1 LLKTNAFL
9 LQEKTFMHEQVVNE
23 LVDIVGKDNVSTALS
38 DKITHSYDATQKQ
51 YLPEVVVYAETTE
64 EVGQVVKLANR
75 WRVPVLP
82 RGAGSG
88 FTGGSLP
95 VRGGIVLVLTK
106 MDRIIDIDT
115 ENLTAEVEPGVVT
128 AELQRQVEKLGL
140 FYPPDP
146 ASKEFSTLGGN
157 VAECAGG
164 PRCVKYGVTKDY
176 VLGLEVVTPTGD
188 IIRTG
193 GRTLKNV
200 VGYDLTKL
208 IVGSEGT
215 LGIVTRIILKLLPK
229 PEAKKTMLVQFETI
243 DGAAKSVSAI
253 IGAKIIPTTLEFMD
267 AATIDCIRGASSIP
281 LPENC
286 RAILIIEVDGDAR
299 LLDRQVEHIL
309 GIIQPFGILHTKIAQ
324 TDEESEEIWQVR
336 RIVSP
341 SLRKVNPD
349 KFNEDIVVPRSKVP
363 DMIRALEKISMDY
376 GVPIVNF
383 GHAGDGN
390 IHVNVMVDLKEEGMP
405 EKIDRVMDE
414 VFGAA
419 IRLRGAISGEHGIGT
434 SKAKYLNMELNIE
447 TITYMQRIKAALD
460 PNNILNPGKIFLE
473 SYPNHSQ
480 PPAVVGNK

>member
-1 LLKTNAFL
+1 
-9 LQEKTFMHEQVVNE
+9 MHDE
-23 LVDIVGKDNVSTALS
+23 LVTELVAIAGKDNVLTAMS
-38 DKITHSYDATQKQ
+38 DRITHSYDATQEKH
-51 YLPEVVVYAETTE
+51 LPDVVVYAASTE
-64 EVGQVVKLANR
+64 EVSRVVKLANR
-75 WRVPVLP
+75 LNIPILP

-88 FTGGSLP
+88 FTGGTLP

-188 IIRTG
+188 TIKTG

-208 IVGSEGT
+208 FVGSEGT
-215 LGIVTRIILKLLPK
+215 LGIATKIILKLLPK
-229 PEAKKTMLVQFETI
+229 PAAKKTMLVQFATI

-267 AATIDCIRGASSIP
+267 AATINCIRDVSTIP
-281 LPENC
+281 LLQNC
-286 RAILIIEVDGDAR
+286 QAVLIIEVDGDAQ
-299 LLDRQVEHIL
+299 LLDKQVQQIL
-309 GIIQPFGILHTKIAQ
+309 AVIKPFGILHTKIAE

-341 SLRKVNPD
+341 SLRRVNPD

-363 DMIRALEKISMDY
+363 DMIRALEKIAADY
-376 GVPIVNF
+376 GVAIVNF

-390 IHVNVMVDLKEEGMP
+390 IHVNVMVDLKEHGMAAKV
-405 EKIDRVMDE
+405 EKVMDE
-414 VFGAA
+414 IFAA
-419 IRLRGAISGEHGIGT
+419 AVKLRGAISGEHGIGT
-434 SKAKYLNMELNIE
+434 SKAKYMNMELDIA
-447 TITYMQRIKAALD
+447 TISYMQRIKAALD

-473 SYPNHSQ
+473 SYAQ
-480 PPAVVGNK
+480 APAVADSK